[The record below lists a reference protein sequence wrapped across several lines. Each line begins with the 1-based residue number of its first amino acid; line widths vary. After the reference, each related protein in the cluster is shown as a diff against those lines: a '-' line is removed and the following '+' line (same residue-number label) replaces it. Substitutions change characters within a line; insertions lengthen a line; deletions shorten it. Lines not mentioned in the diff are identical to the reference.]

1 MMQSLDDAGLP
12 SKPVLEMALSPENFQ
27 REVNELLEQGRVK
40 EIEYVMLKI
49 AMEIQDKTNMQNL
62 IKQQRQNAG
71 ATNSTQEIEL

>member
-1 MMQSLDDAGLP
+1 
-12 SKPVLEMALSPENFQ
+12 MALSPENFQ

>member
-1 MMQSLDDAGLP
+1 
-12 SKPVLEMALSPENFQ
+12 MALSPENFQ

-49 AMEIQDKTNMQNL
+49 AMEIQDKANMQNL

-71 ATNSTQEIEL
+71 ATNSAQEIEL

>member
-27 REVNELLEQGRVK
+27 REVKELLEQGRVK

-49 AMEIQDKTNMQNL
+49 AMEI
-62 IKQQRQNAG
+62 
-71 ATNSTQEIEL
+71 